1 MAGIGVATLS
11 AAVARAKAA
20 MAGLEQELNEA
31 DSRLGDGDTG
41 SMLARVVDRM
51 AETDL
56 GPAADLGA
64 AFGLLARA
72 TLSATGSSLGTLVAT
87 GLMDMAKR
95 CKRRGDVEWNE
106 LSALVAGARDAMI
119 ARGGAALGD
128 KTVLDGLE
136 ALAQATAGLT
146 DGDAVAAAAV
156 AATTGALDR
165 FRPLPCR
172 IGRARLFPE
181 VSAGADDPGML
192 ALARLVGVAAAR

>member
-1 MAGIGVATLS
+1 MTGIDSAGLS
-11 AAVARAKAA
+11 AAVARAKAT

-41 SMLARVVDRM
+41 SMLARVINRM

-95 CKRRGDVEWNE
+95 CKGRGNAEWSE
-106 LSALVAGARDAMI
+106 LSGLIAGARDAMI

-146 DGDAVAAAAV
+146 GGDAVAAAAV
-156 AATTGALDR
+156 EATAGALDR

-181 VSAGADDPGML
+181 ASTGADDPGML
-192 ALARLVGVAAAR
+192 ALARLVGAVAAR